1 MMKLPGNQCTPYP
14 ARYLDGFGL
23 PSRAPPISV
32 SGMWLVIDHFTGMVG
47 NSPIGGSFV
56 YGSDRDAHPADL
68 VTSSR
73 DREL

>member
-47 NSPIGGSFV
+47 SV
-56 YGSDRDAHPADL
+56 
-68 VTSSR
+68 
-73 DREL
+73 